1 MYVIGVYRE
10 NSCIVRL
17 DRLVSSTVR
26 RLIKNE
32 GKTHTGTN
40 QRSEGPPNRLKRVR
54 VNYYSVTE

>member
-17 DRLVSSTVR
+17 DSSAVR

-40 QRSEGPPNRLKRVR
+40 QRSEGPNRLKRER